1 LKQYVLLDRNLRT
14 VIVEVFLNNFLG
26 KPVPRV
32 PQTWADFGKNAVV
45 LFWSADALW
54 DSVATLAHNA
64 QKKPPTAEIKPGG
77 HLYFPRSRSDMKR
90 NFEGYETWLW
100 SSVTYEPERA
110 ALYPRVFDS
119 VRDLIALAR
128 VHDLELVFIVTPS
141 YAFVEHYYD
150 AIGAWDVIEECL
162 TTLSEL
168 GTVYSFS
175 QANGW
180 TQEAPHNPMVYWNDP
195 LHFTLEMG
203 RGMQASL
210 AGLPVSG
217 LPANF
222 MERLTP
228 DRVASHIEGRRQGA
242 RRWAQANPSFVGR
255 FEEAR
260 RKWLAASTK

>member
-1 LKQYVLLDRNLRT
+1 MSPGLFQ
-14 VIVEVFLNNFLG
+14 ICGFL
-26 KPVPRV
+26 
-32 PQTWADFGKNAVV
+32 
-45 LFWSADALW
+45 
-54 DSVATLAHNA
+54 VA
-64 QKKPPTAEIKPGG
+64 KIE
-77 HLYFPRSRSDMKR
+77 
-90 NFEGYETWLW
+90 
-100 SSVTYEPERA
+100 
-110 ALYPRVFDS
+110 
-119 VRDLIALAR
+119 LAR

-150 AIGAWDVIEECL
+150 AIGAWDVIQECL
-162 TTLSEL
+162 MTLSEL

-180 TQEAPHNPMVYWNDP
+180 TQEAPHDPMVYWNDP

-228 DRVASHIEGRRQGA
+228 DRVASHIEGRRLGA
-242 RRWAQANPSFVGR
+242 RRWAEAYRSFVGR